1 MSKLYIVPTPIGNLK
16 DITIRALDVLRE
28 ADAIACE
35 DTRVTSKLL
44 SKYEIRK
51 PLINY
56 REHTENVSG
65 NYILDRVRAGE
76 TIALVTDAGMPGI
89 SDPGEVVIRA
99 AIEEGI
105 EFEVLPGASALLT
118 SLVGSGINTG
128 TFTFIGFLGKA
139 KKVKRDTLKRYAERK
154 ETLILY
160 EAPHRLK
167 DTLTAIIE
175 VLGNRRITV
184 SREIT
189 KLYEEHLRGTAEEI
203 RAVFEEK
210 EPRGEFVIII
220 AGKSEAEI
228 SLERT
233 QKYEDLSIRDHL
245 VSLIEQGIDK
255 KTAIKM
261 VSELRDIPKK
271 EVYKESLDV

>member
-139 KKVKRDTLKRYAERK
+139 KKEKRDTLKGYAERK